1 MARPARLK
9 PWLLLGLV
17 LLAHAAGLEWLAR
30 QREALELMPLFAP
43 PMYTRMLQPQAP
55 APVVVATPAPPKP
68 RVRSSA
74 VAVKPKPAAS
84 QAQAAAPAPPVAEP
98 APPEPV
104 VAEPAPPPA
113 PAVEAPVETAAAPEP
128 AAVASATVDP
138 LASWPADTRLS
149 YRLDGQYRSG
159 PLYGDA
165 RVTWQRIGERY
176 QARIDISL
184 PPWVSLAIT
193 SQGELTPEGLL
204 PHSYEEL
211 RTNKRRYAQFGPQ
224 VLALENG
231 KTAARPPGMQDTAS
245 QFVELAHR
253 FATGREVLE
262 VGRAVSFW
270 MARPGHVDL
279 WTYDIVARETLQTP
293 QLGAVEAWRLK
304 PRPIANP
311 RGNYTAEIWF
321 APTLQYLPVRIRI
334 NMGSEAF
341 VDLVVDHIEQR

>member
-1 MARPARLK
+1 MAGPARLK

-43 PMYTRMLQPQAP
+43 PMYTRLLQPAAP
-55 APVVVATPAPPKP
+55 APVVAAPPPAPKP
-68 RVRSSA
+68 RARSNA
-74 VAVKPKPAAS
+74 VAVKPKPPAS
-84 QAQAAAPAPPVAEP
+84 QAETESPAPPPVAQP
-98 APPEPV
+98 APPPDPV
-104 VAEPAPPPA
+104 VAEPAPAPAPPA
-113 PAVEAPVETAAAPEP
+113 VETAAAPEP
-128 AAVASATVDP
+128 APVASAAADP
-138 LASWPADTRLS
+138 LGTWPADTKLS
-149 YRLDGQYRSG
+149 YRLEGQYRSG

-165 RVTWQRIGERY
+165 RVTWQRIAERY

-262 VGRAVSFW
+262 VGRTVSFW

-279 WTYDIVARETLQTP
+279 WTYDIVAREILQTP
-293 QLGAVEAWRLK
+293 QLGAVEAWRLT

-311 RGNYTAEIWF
+311 RGNFTAEIWF

>member
-1 MARPARLK
+1 MAGPARLK

-30 QREALELMPLFAP
+30 QREALDLLPLFAP
-43 PMYTRMLQPQAP
+43 PMYTRLLQPQAP
-55 APVVVATPAPPKP
+55 APVVVAPAAPPR
-68 RVRSSA
+68 RVRNSA
-74 VAVKPKPAAS
+74 VAVKPKPPAS
-84 QAQAAAPAPPVAEP
+84 QAQAPEPAPPVAELAPPEP
-98 APPEPV
+98 APPEPA
-104 VAEPAPPPA
+104 VAQPPPPPA
-113 PAVEAPVETAAAPEP
+113 PPVETAAAPEP
-128 AAVASATVDP
+128 APVASAAADP
-138 LASWPADTRLS
+138 LGSWPADTKLS
-149 YRLDGQYRSG
+149 YRLEGQYRSG

-204 PHSYEEL
+204 PQSYEEL

-231 KTAARPPGMQDTAS
+231 KSALRPPGMQDTAS

-262 VGRAVSFW
+262 AGRTVSFW

-279 WTYDIVARETLQTP
+279 WTYDIVGREILQTP

-321 APTLQYLPVRIRI
+321 APSLQYLPVRIRI